1 MSEGEYRTSLSS
13 GLVAAASFVIVVAGL
28 RAASNVILPFLLSL
42 LLAIASYPLLA
53 WLRRVKVP
61 AWLAVAITLITVLVV
76 IGAVGVLV
84 GTSVH
89 DFTVA
94 APRYKA
100 KLAEL
105 VGTNQARL
113 QSLGVVLPE
122 SWSLSGFDPG
132 QALDLATTLLRAMS
146 AALGN
151 VFLVLLT
158 IGFLL
163 VEAAGLPAK
172 LAAALGDDLDT
183 RQMERTRV
191 QVQSYL
197 AIKTLMSALTGA
209 LIAIVLAFMGV
220 DFPLLW
226 GALAFLLNFIP
237 TIGSIIAAV
246 PPVLL
251 ALVQLDFWYA
261 LGVAILFLTVIMVIG
276 YILEPTITGKQ
287 LGLSPLIVFVSLLF
301 WGWVWGPVGMFL
313 SVPLT
318 MIIKIFLENSP
329 RLSWVAILLDA
340 PPSAPATADDGNT

>member
-1 MSEGEYRTSLSS
+1 MNQTEHRTSLAS
-13 GLVAAASFVIVVAGL
+13 GLLAAASFTIVVAGL
-28 RAASNVILPFLLSL
+28 RAASTVILPFLLSL
-42 LLAIASYPLLA
+42 LLAMASYPLLA
-53 WLRRVKVP
+53 WLRRIKVP
-61 AWLAVAITLITVLVV
+61 TGLAVGITLITVLVV

-89 DFTVA
+89 DFTMA

-100 KLAEL
+100 SLAEL
-105 VGTNQARL
+105 ISTNRVRL
-113 QSLGVVLPE
+113 QAMGLDLPA

-146 AALGN
+146 SALGN

-163 VEAAGLPAK
+163 VEATGLPAK
-172 LAAALGDDLDT
+172 LAAALGNDLDT

-209 LIAIVLAFMGV
+209 IVAIALAIMGV

-251 ALVQLDFWYA
+251 ALVQLDVWYA
-261 LGVAILFLTVIMVIG
+261 LFVGLLFLGVNMVIG
-276 YILEPTITGKQ
+276 NILEPTITGRQ
-287 LGLSPLIVFVSLLF
+287 LGLSPLVVFVSLLF

-329 RLSWVAILLDA
+329 RLNWVALLLDSSPTA
-340 PPSAPATADDGNT
+340 PPPATSSN